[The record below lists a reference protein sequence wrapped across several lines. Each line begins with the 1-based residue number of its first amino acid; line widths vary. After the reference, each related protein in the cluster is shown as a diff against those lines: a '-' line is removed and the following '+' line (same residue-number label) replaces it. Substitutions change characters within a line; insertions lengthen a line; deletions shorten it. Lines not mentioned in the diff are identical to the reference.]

1 MGERATTTLP
11 IVSIVISISLGFMLF
26 LPDTSMLTYVFAAA
40 VFLLSA
46 AQFEKKRQGYIFIS
60 TLAVLGIIA
69 AFINTDFE
77 SDDKFIVVA
86 TNALCFALYHVIYA
100 SSLSDNINER
110 YKGHLLKQ
118 VYNTA
123 PDAILLLDF
132 YSKKVVDCNDTALL
146 MYGYDDKKELVGQD
160 RDNFIINKLSESEFT
175 QCRKDIALHGKWT
188 KTLKHETL
196 SGQPFWAKVSVRPLQ
211 LEKNKYYILRI
222 SDVDEK
228 IKVQKDLT
236 HTHEQLD
243 TLINGIESLVISTS
257 FVGKN
262 RKEEIDFVSNKTKE
276 VYGLNKEEFLTRFK
290 NNSIEHLIVD
300 DVEVLLKEK
309 YLGDKN
315 RKPYIL
321 HYQIRRGDSNEER
334 WIEEHVF
341 PKHNSDRELIAKTSI
356 LTDITLRKTYEN
368 QLKESEERYR
378 TIFEKN
384 LAGVYKIRAKDKVII
399 DCNDA
404 FTQML
409 GYNSK
414 KEIVGKVS
422 SELYEGSSDQGQF
435 HENLLDKKSIINHE
449 SKLHLKNGKDVWL
462 LENSRVVE
470 DDKGVHSVE
479 GTVIDITEL
488 KAAQEALKHSEESL
502 SMIINNLDDIVYNLS
517 VDTEGVRKFNYISSQ
532 MSKVFGIS
540 VSEYEE
546 HLQNGTFTNLVHDED
561 KDHVKL
567 MFDIAIQKQKPISLT
582 YRIINQKTNNPH
594 WIEENIYPNAVD
606 REKLVF
612 FGIIRDITQK
622 RVAEEAMR
630 LSERRYRGLFERNM
644 AGVFRIYS
652 PEDRLLECNQSL
664 VSILGYDSIEELKN
678 TPVRAYYFND
688 ADQDKFVAK
697 LKSDRALNNY
707 EVCLRR
713 KDGEELWC
721 IVNATYNSE
730 DKTTEGTLIDIS
742 ELKLTSEALAI
753 SEHALSTILDK
764 LPGMAYRCKLDEDWT
779 MEYLSDGCLE
789 ITGYEPEELLFNNSF
804 SFNSLI
810 LPEYDLSYQDMID
823 RSKNQRRFVYEYK
836 IKDKSG
842 KIKWVWEQAEVILD
856 IEGNPIGLEGFIT
869 DITARKN
876 YEEEINEKRVE
887 YQNIIDGSPYGIVI
901 HKDGKILF
909 ANTHAYNLLG
919 INDDNKNQARKMT
932 IYDFLSDEYHQEAIE
947 RKERLLQGETLD
959 FIEVKLKRETGETID
974 VETRSMLTTFNGE
987 RAVHVVLNDISAKKE
1002 LILERERA
1010 RIAEEQNTLLEQE
1023 IFQHKKTQEQLKS
1036 NQRFTKNLLD
1046 SSLDM
1051 ILGSSIQNVITEVNQ
1066 AGLDRFGYT
1075 LEEFRLMHPKELYA
1089 NEKDFEFVNTQLLKH
1104 GKFIGEVE
1112 NKDKNGKVFSSILS
1126 SSLVR
1131 DDKGNIVGVMGI
1143 SRDITE
1149 IKDVERVVSEQ
1160 SSTIKSIF
1168 ESNTNMLIWVVDK
1181 QMNYV
1186 SYNKS
1191 YYNAAKLLLA
1201 VEPSKGENLLEQF
1214 KTRLSDE
1221 DNNYFKGFFNKALKG
1236 SAQHFEISM
1245 KDVRNNEF
1253 WLEVY
1258 LSPIVLEDGAINEIA
1273 CLAHEITDKKYAES
1287 KIKDSLNEKEV
1298 LLKEVHHRVKN
1309 NLQVISSILNLQSS
1323 YVNDANTLSIL
1334 RESQNRIKSMSFIH
1348 ESLYQTKN
1356 FSSIN
1361 FSEYITNLTKNLV
1374 HTYQISP
1381 NKTSLRYEIEELSL
1395 NLDQAIPCGLIVN
1408 ELVSNA
1414 LKYAFPDDTDGELF
1428 IGLFADGDKVQIKVE
1443 DNGVGLPK
1451 DFDYENTNTL
1461 GLQLVLTLVEQL
1473 DGNLKL
1479 DSEDG
1484 TKYFITFTRINEKSN
1499 G

>member
-1 MGERATTTLP
+1 MGERATTSLP
-11 IVSIVISISLGFMLF
+11 IVSIVISTCLLIMMYI
-26 LPDTSMLTYVFAAA
+26 PDTAMLAYIFAAA

-46 AQFEKKRQGYIFIS
+46 AQFEKKKQGYFFITVLS
-60 TLAVLGIIA
+60 VLTVLAAL
-69 AFINTDFE
+69 INSDFD
-77 SDDKFIVVA
+77 SADKFYVVA
-86 TNALCFALYHVIYA
+86 ANGLSFALYHVVYA
-100 SSLSDNINER
+100 SSLSENINER

-146 MYGYDDKKELVGQD
+146 MYGYDDKKELLGQD

-188 KTLKHETL
+188 KTIKHETL
-196 SGQPFWAKVSVRPLQ
+196 SGQPFWANVSVRPLQ
-211 LEKNKYYILRI
+211 VDKNKYYILRI

-228 IKVQKDLT
+228 IKVEKDLT

-257 FVGKN
+257 YVGKN
-262 RKEEIDFVSNKTKE
+262 KKEEIDFVSNKTKE
-276 VYGLNKEEFLTRFK
+276 VYGLNKDEFLSRFR
-290 NNSIEHLIVD
+290 NNTIEHLVVD
-300 DVEVLLKEK
+300 DIETLLKEK
-309 YLGDKN
+309 YIGDKSG
-315 RKPYIL
+315 KPYML
-321 HYQIRRGDSNEER
+321 HYQIRRGDNNESR

-341 PKHNSDRELIAKTSI
+341 PKHNGDREIIAKTSI
-356 LTDITLRKTYEN
+356 LTDISLRKTYEN

-384 LAGVYKIRAKDKVII
+384 LAGVYKINAKDKVII

-404 FTQML
+404 FAKML
-409 GYNSK
+409 GYESK

-422 SELYEGSSDQGQF
+422 SNLYDGSSDQGEF
-435 HENLLDKKSIINHE
+435 HDNLLNQKSIINHE
-449 SKLHLKNGKDVWL
+449 SKLHLKNGKDIWL
-462 LENSRVVE
+462 IENSRVVE
-470 DDKGVHSVE
+470 DENGPDSVE

-488 KAAQEALKHSEESL
+488 KAAQEALKQSQESL
-502 SMIINNLDDIVYNLS
+502 AMIINNLDDIVYNLS
-517 VDTEGVRKFNYISSQ
+517 VNTEGVRKFNYISPQ
-532 MSKVFGIS
+532 MSKVFGMS
-540 VSEYEE
+540 VSKYEE
-546 HLQNGTFTNLVHDED
+546 HLQKGTFTNLVHDED
-561 KDHVKL
+561 KEHVRM

-582 YRIINQKTNNPH
+582 YRIINQETKNAH

-622 RVAEEAMR
+622 RVAEEALR
-630 LSERRYRGLFERNM
+630 RSERRYRGLFERNM
-644 AGVFRIYS
+644 AGVFRINS
-652 PEDRLLECNQSL
+652 PEDRLIECNQSL
-664 VSILGYDSIEELKN
+664 VAILGYDSMEELKKI
-678 TPVRAYYFND
+678 PVRDYYFNEG
-688 ADQDKFVAK
+688 DQDKFVQK

-707 EVCLRR
+707 EVCLKR
-713 KDGEELWC
+713 KDGDELWC
-721 IVNATYNSE
+721 IVNATYNFE

-789 ITGYEPEELLFNNSF
+789 ITGYEPEELLFNNNL

-810 LPEYDLSYQDMID
+810 LPEYDLTYQDVID

-887 YQNIIDGSPYGIVI
+887 YQNIIDGSPYGIVV
-901 HKDGKILF
+901 HKEGKILF
-909 ANTHAYNLLG
+909 ANTHAYDMLG
-919 INDDNKNQARKMT
+919 VKEDEKKQARKLT

-947 RKERLLQGETLD
+947 RRERLLQGEKID
-959 FIEVKLKRETGETID
+959 FIEVKLKREDGQTID

-987 RAVHVVLNDISAKKE
+987 KAIHVVLNDISAKKE
-1002 LILERERA
+1002 LILEKERA

-1023 IFQHKKTQEQLKS
+1023 IFQHKKTQDQLKN

-1051 ILGSSIQNVITEVNQ
+1051 ILASSMENMITEVNQ

-1075 LEEFRLMHPKELYA
+1075 LEEFKTMHPKELYA
-1089 NEKDFEFVNTQLLKH
+1089 NPKDFEFVNSQLNKH

-1126 SSLVR
+1126 SSLVK
-1131 DDKGNIVGVMGI
+1131 DDKGEVVGVMGI

-1181 QMNYV
+1181 QMNYI
-1186 SYNKS
+1186 SYNRS

-1201 VEPSKGENLLEQF
+1201 VEPGKGENLLDQF
-1214 KTRLSDE
+1214 SASLSE
-1221 DNNYFKGFFNKALKG
+1221 DDNAYFKGFFNKALKG

-1245 KDVRNNEF
+1245 KDVRKNEF

-1258 LSPIVLEDGAINEIA
+1258 LSPIVLEDGTINEIA
-1273 CLAHEITDKKYAES
+1273 CLAHEITDKKHAES
-1287 KIKDSLNEKEV
+1287 KIKESLNEKEV

-1323 YVNDANTLSIL
+1323 YVSDTNTLSIL

-1374 HTYQISP
+1374 HTYQVSP

-1414 LKYAFPDDTDGELF
+1414 LKYAFPDDVDGELF
-1428 IGLFADGDKVQIKVE
+1428 IGLSADGNDVEIRVE
-1443 DNGVGLPK
+1443 DNGIGLPK

-1473 DGNLKL
+1473 DGNLRL

-1484 TKYFITFTRINEKSN
+1484 TKYFITFTRLNEKSN